1 MAARDRRL
9 RIALDA
15 YQFAVTMVNKLTTSD
30 AAIRADRSRHLGV
43 RILRPQLPRRL
54 AHRLDASSVGAG
66 FQLSDERPLE
76 EKLGEHGES
85 VCKND
90 EDGRS
95 IGRLDGAGGEGF
107 TGRTRPGR

>member
-43 RILRPQLPRRL
+43 LVFRPQLSRRL
-54 AHRLDASSVGAG
+54 AHRLGAGSVGAR
-66 FQLSDERPLE
+66 FQLSDERPSE